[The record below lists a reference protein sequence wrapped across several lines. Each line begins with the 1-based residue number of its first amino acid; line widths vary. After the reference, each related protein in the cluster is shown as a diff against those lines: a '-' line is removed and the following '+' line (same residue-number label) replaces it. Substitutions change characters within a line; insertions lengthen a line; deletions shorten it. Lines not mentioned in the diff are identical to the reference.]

1 MARRLIVILSAL
13 SLVASLLASTVQA
26 SEPAESTVTVSSQ
39 AGQTDSSEWTGTVQ
53 PGSNPTSE
61 CTLPSDPVT
70 EDTHEL
76 TVEVPDLGGQLTWE
90 VRFEIAWEPAAEVS
104 DLILTVLDGDGE
116 VVANSDGGSPQE
128 SAIVKELPA
137 GTYTVVACPWANEA
151 PQEYTGTATATTTAV
166 GDLPPAADPQGL
178 SFSAAIPADIQRD
191 EGEPLIEISPKGRM
205 YTCGPTGF
213 SQAEDYWQ
221 VSEDGG
227 DQFHLLGEP
236 PRGQQS
242 LGGGGDCALAISP
255 TENDTGFHQVSYVG
269 LSGLLEFATARSADG
284 GHTIESNAFS
294 LVGAGVDRQWIVATS
309 DEDVFLNFN
318 RIVPDRITEVCTSGD
333 GGFTYPSCQGVA
345 PGPLFPGPMKQL
357 PAEQN
362 PFGDE
367 PVVYFPWTDDDPN
380 MVLLAVSLDNG
391 ETWNNCRIETT
402 EGQPGLS
409 FPVADHDA
417 DGENIYFVYGDKA
430 DFNTYM
436 TTLPVANLDKCNGGV
451 DEPEEFKQVNPGTT
465 PEVVVNRQGIPTTV
479 FPWIAAGG
487 EPGRVAVSFYGTPTE
502 VAADAPQ
509 DEESAEDDRTWHVYV
524 NQSLDALSED
534 ATFSQ
539 VQATTHPNHY
549 GQICLLGLGC
559 TTGGDRS
566 LVDFFAV
573 DYNPVNGEVAVVF
586 NRAHKRPGDF
596 AGTVSTPLVTRQI
609 SGPSNGGGT
618 VSVADREPLRQSS
631 ADPTGDALA
640 DYSSLFAPPATTNT
654 PGADLT
660 KVEITDPIDPET
672 GDPSD
677 DGGFTVQIHVD
688 DLSDAALQQALQ
700 DSSAQSLL
708 FIFRMVDGFRY
719 SAAVASWNPVS
730 GFRFGHN
737 QYVGHSGECALTGT
751 DNPVAGDG
759 DQCLLYPG
767 GTAIPGVADQES
779 GVITMTVPL
788 SALKALD
795 GLPAG
800 AGEYPEEIDARPGD
814 RIYTSAAFSVSNSAS
829 PDAQAQLWLYPLDNT
844 PAMDFLLPGGPGTGG
859 GGGTT
864 GGGAPGDT
872 DGGGSDDVTPVTG
885 GGAAALALA
894 LAGLGAVALRRR
906 DG

>member
-1 MARRLIVILSAL
+1 MVRRPVLILSVLAL
-13 SLVASLLASTVQA
+13 VGSVLAGGAQA
-26 SEPAESTVTVSSQ
+26 SEPAESTLPVPSQ
-39 AGQTDSSEWTGTVQ
+39 AGQSASTEWTGTVQ
-53 PGSNPTSE
+53 PGTNATSQ
-61 CTLPSDPVT
+61 CTLPSDSVSQ
-70 EDTHEL
+70 DNHAL
-76 TVEVPDLGGQLTWE
+76 TVEVPDLGDDVTYEL
-90 VRFEIAWEPAAEVS
+90 RFQIVWEPSGEAS
-104 DLILTVLDGDGE
+104 DLILTVLDSEGT

-128 SAIVKELPA
+128 SAIVKELPT
-137 GTYTVVACPWANEA
+137 GTYTVVACAFANEL
-151 PQEYTGTATATTTAV
+151 PQEYTGTATATTSAV
-166 GDLPPAADPQGL
+166 GQLPPAADPQGL
-178 SFSAAIPADIQRD
+178 RFSAAIPADIQRD
-191 EGEPLIEISPKGRM
+191 EGEPLIEISPDGRM

-255 TENDTGFHQVSYVG
+255 TKNDTGFHQVSYVG

-309 DEDVFLNFN
+309 DTDVFLNFN
-318 RIVPDRITEVCTSGD
+318 RILPDRITEVCTSTD

-345 PGPLFPGPMKQL
+345 PGPLFPGPMKQI
-357 PAEQN
+357 AGEDN

-367 PVVYFPWTDDDPN
+367 AIVYFPWTDDDPN

-417 DGENIYFVYGDKA
+417 DAENIYFVYGDKA

-436 TTLPVANLDKCNGGV
+436 TTLPVANLDKCNGGTE
-451 DEPEEFKQVNPGTT
+451 EPETFKAINPGTT

-479 FPWIAAGG
+479 FPWVAARG
-487 EPGRVAVSFYGTPTE
+487 EPGRVAVTFYGTPTD
-502 VAADAPQ
+502 VAADAAQ
-509 DEESAEDDRTWHVYV
+509 DADSTEDDRTWHVYV
-524 NQSLDALSED
+524 NQSLNALDASPS
-534 ATFSQ
+534 FSQ

-549 GQICLLGLGC
+549 GQVCLLGLGC

-566 LVDFFAV
+566 LVDFFAI
-573 DYNPVNGEVAVVF
+573 DYNPTNGEVAVVF
-586 NRAHKRPGDF
+586 NRAHKQPTDV

-609 SGPSNGGGT
+609 AGPSNGGGT
-618 VSVADREPLRQSS
+618 VSLADHEPLRQAS

-640 DYSSLFAPPATTNT
+640 DYSSLFTPPSTSNQ

-660 KVEITDPIDPET
+660 EVRIVDPIDPAT
-672 GDPSD
+672 GEPFE
-677 DGGFTVQIHVD
+677 DGGFTVEMQVD
-688 DLSDAALQQALQ
+688 DLSSSALQQALQ
-700 DSSAQSLL
+700 ATQAQSLL

-730 GFRFGHN
+730 GFRFGHSE
-737 QYVGHSGECALTGT
+737 YVGNPGECALVGQTGS
-751 DNPVAGDG
+751 G

-767 GTAIPGVADQES
+767 STTIPGSVDQET
-779 GVITMTVPL
+779 GTITMTVPL
-788 SALKALD
+788 GMLSALD

-800 AGEYPEEIDARPGD
+800 PQQYPEEVEAQPGD

-829 PDAQAQLWLYPLDNT
+829 PDSQVQAWLYPLDNT
-844 PAMDFLLPGGPGTGG
+844 PAMDFLIPGGPGSGG
-859 GGGTT
+859 GGDGTT
-864 GGGAPGDT
+864 GGAGP
-872 DGGGSDDVTPVTG
+872 DGGGDGSDGVTPVTG
-885 GGAAALALA
+885 GGTAALALA
-894 LAGLGAVALRRR
+894 LAALGALALRRR